1 MEPCLNEPL
10 NLCTKSARLSDGE
23 ESPVHRTT
31 IDYDE
36 ACLATCVSDAQDNC
50 DKTATTTNGTS
61 SSPSG
66 VDGDGVYDGFVRPTE
81 SGDAIGANGT
91 FEWQNKD
98 TKPNLLLQQQY
109 FLLHQHQQHQQQLMN
124 NAPDGSVA
132 KTHLDKYMKLTSRYL
147 DTMSPFFQQFT
158 PLMNQSLAGQPST
171 SVQAAAT
178 AAATLLLTS
187 NLTKNQQQHNEGSE
201 TPPSPG
207 ESNEGGNN
215 LLSQESV
222 RFFLHK
228 LIEHNFLQQLQQ
240 QQQINDLINNN
251 NHQNANNNNNG
262 NSSYKEK
269 SPSSNDGEG
278 SEYFNHHMMSSPS
291 NHHTKTF
298 LDFLKNAAAAQSASG
313 LNHANNRN
321 QQNNYKRC
329 GGLGELCNF
338 LSQLGSLKLI
348 IFNFVC
354 LLDFRASIE
363 HHNSKNSS
371 SSIPSDSAKES
382 IANDKKKPHIKK
394 PLNAF
399 MLYMKE
405 MRAQVRLELSE

>member
-10 NLCTKSARLSDGE
+10 NLCTKSSRLSDGE
-23 ESPVHRTT
+23 ESPVHRTI

-36 ACLATCVSDAQDNC
+36 ACLATRVSDAQDNC
-50 DKTATTTNGTS
+50 DKTTTTTTTTTNGTS

-66 VDGDGVYDGFVRPTE
+66 IDGDGVYDGFVRPGE
-81 SGDAIGANGT
+81 GGEVPVANGT

-98 TKPNLLLQQQY
+98 KNPNLLLQQQY

-124 NAPDGSVA
+124 NAPEGSLA
-132 KTHLDKYMKLTSRYL
+132 KMHLDKYMKLTNRYL

-158 PLMNQSLAGQPST
+158 PLMNQNLAGQPST

-187 NLTKNQQQHNEGSE
+187 NLTNNQQQQNDGSE
-201 TPPSPG
+201 TPPSPS
-207 ESNEGGNN
+207 EPSEGNHS
-215 LLSQESV
+215 LLNQDSV

-251 NHQNANNNNNG
+251 NHQNANNNNN
-262 NSSYKEK
+262 SSYKK
-269 SPSSNDGEG
+269 SPSSNDGDG
-278 SEYFNHHMMSSPS
+278 GDYYNQHMMSSPS

-313 LNHANNRN
+313 SNHSNNRN
-321 QQNNYKRC
+321 QQSYKRWGVEIVQFDC
-329 GGLGELCNF
+329 HQ
-338 LSQLGSLKLI
+338 S
-348 IFNFVC
+348 
-354 LLDFRASIE
+354 
-363 HHNSKNSS
+363 
-371 SSIPSDSAKES
+371 
-382 IANDKKKPHIKK
+382 
-394 PLNAF
+394 
-399 MLYMKE
+399 
-405 MRAQVRLELSE
+405 RL

>member
-10 NLCTKSARLSDGE
+10 NLCTKSSRLSDGE
-23 ESPVHRTT
+23 ESPVHRTV

-36 ACLATCVSDAQDNC
+36 ACLATRVREAQENC
-50 DKTATTTNGTS
+50 DKTATTNGTS
-61 SSPSG
+61 SSSPLG
-66 VDGDGVYDGFVRPTE
+66 NDGDGVYDGFVRPGE
-81 SGDAIGANGT
+81 SNETTPAVNGT

-98 TKPNLLLQQQY
+98 KNPNLLLQQQY

-132 KTHLDKYMKLTSRYL
+132 KMHLDKYMKLTNRYL

-158 PLMNQSLAGQPST
+158 PLMSQSPAGQPSS

-187 NLTKNQQQHNEGSE
+187 NLTNHQQQQSDESE
-201 TPPSPG
+201 TPPPSG
-207 ESNEGGNN
+207 ETNDSNS
-215 LLSQESV
+215 LLSQDSV
-222 RFFLHK
+222 RYFLHK

-251 NHQNANNNNNG
+251 NHQNANNNNNNNSSNST

-278 SEYFNHHMMSSPS
+278 VDYYNHLMSPQS

-313 LNHANNRN
+313 MNHTTNSRN
-321 QQNNYKRC
+321 QQNYKRC
-329 GGLGELCNF
+329 GDGKRRKLCNF
-338 LSQLGSLKLI
+338 RLKQRQNVKLI
-348 IFNFVC
+348 ISVLFAFSI
-354 LLDFRASIE
+354 LDR
-363 HHNSKNSS
+363 
-371 SSIPSDSAKES
+371 
-382 IANDKKKPHIKK
+382 
-394 PLNAF
+394 
-399 MLYMKE
+399 
-405 MRAQVRLELSE
+405 R

>member
-10 NLCTKSARLSDGE
+10 NLCTKSSRLSDGE
-23 ESPVHRTT
+23 ESPVHRTI

-36 ACLATCVSDAQDNC
+36 ACLATRVSDAQDNC
-50 DKTATTTNGTS
+50 DKTTTTTNGTS

-66 VDGDGVYDGFVRPTE
+66 IDGDGLYDGFVRPGE
-81 SGDAIGANGT
+81 GGEVPGANGT

-98 TKPNLLLQQQY
+98 KNPNLLLQQQY

-124 NAPDGSVA
+124 NAPDGSLA
-132 KTHLDKYMKLTSRYL
+132 KMHLDKYMKLTNRYL

-187 NLTKNQQQHNEGSE
+187 NLTNNQQQNDGSE
-201 TPPSPG
+201 TPPSPS
-207 ESNEGGNN
+207 EASEGNN
-215 LLSQESV
+215 SLLSQDSV

-251 NHQNANNNNNG
+251 NHQNANNNNN
-262 NSSYKEK
+262 SSYKK

-278 SEYFNHHMMSSPS
+278 SDYYNQHMMSSPS

-321 QQNNYKRC
+321 QQSYKRC
-329 GGLGELCNF
+329 GGGNCA
-338 LSQLGSLKLI
+338 I
-348 IFNFVC
+348 
-354 LLDFRASIE
+354 
-363 HHNSKNSS
+363 
-371 SSIPSDSAKES
+371 
-382 IANDKKKPHIKK
+382 
-394 PLNAF
+394 
-399 MLYMKE
+399 
-405 MRAQVRLELSE
+405 